1 MKAGKLSLN
10 LKMLNEKMCLILFG
24 KKIKI
29 KSDPVKEYSCVER
42 ESFAAPFPKANL
54 GAPWAIS
61 GKS

>member
-1 MKAGKLSLN
+1 MKASKLSLN

-29 KSDPVKEYSCVER
+29 KSDLVKEYSFVER

-54 GAPWAIS
+54 GAP
-61 GKS
+61 

>member
-29 KSDPVKEYSCVER
+29 KSDLVKEYSFVER
-42 ESFAAPFPKANL
+42 EFAAPFPKANL
-54 GAPWAIS
+54 GAP
-61 GKS
+61 